1 MTDFK
6 QLGVPSELVTA
17 LERMKITIPTP
28 IQEAA
33 IPPALQ
39 GLDILASA
47 QTGTGKTVAYSIP
60 LIMKLTSN
68 PGSTALILAPTREL
82 ALQVQTTLIEILG
95 RGSNFRTALLIGG
108 APMAK
113 QRSDLK
119 RRPQLVIGT
128 PGRIYDHLER
138 GTLHLDAT
146 GFLIIDEADRMLD
159 MGFQIQ
165 LESIVEYLPANRQT
179 LMFSATVPSN
189 IERLSGKYLR
199 DPQRISIGSTILAA
213 PKIKQETL
221 HTTNSEKFPQLLKEL
236 EKREG
241 TILIFVKTRRG
252 ADRLS
257 RDLTQKGHTA
267 DAIHSDLPQ
276 RRRDRVIEAFRNRRN
291 RILVATDIAA
301 RGLDIPHLM
310 HVINYDLPQC
320 PEDFI
325 HRIGRTG
332 RAGAEGSALCF
343 ISPEDGRKWRAIC
356 MLMNPKGTPPS
367 VSSGSPRGRSGG
379 GRSSSSPSRG
389 FNDRSSSHSG
399 DRPRGRFGDKPSGGF
414 NKRFDNRSSEGMS
427 DRSSDPTHDRSSRGF
442 GERPQGRFGDKP
454 SGRFNKPFDN
464 RSMSARSSD
473 GPRGGFGER
482 HSGSGFNKK
491 SDRPGDKKTF
501 FKKSSQSRP
510 WEHGAGKPRSD
521 RRQDASF
528 PKRRQH
534 KAD

>member
-17 LERMKITIPTP
+17 LERMKITVPTP

-33 IPPALQ
+33 IPPALE

-60 LIMKLTSN
+60 LIMKLGNN

-95 RGSNFRTALLIGG
+95 RASNFRTALLIGG
-108 APMAK
+108 APMFK
-113 QRSDLK
+113 QIKDLK

-138 GTLHLDAT
+138 GTLNLDST

-199 DPQRISIGSTILAA
+199 DPKRITIGSMTLPV

-221 HTTNSEKFPQLLKEL
+221 HTTNAEKFPQLLKEL
-236 EKREG
+236 EEREG
-241 TILIFVKTRRG
+241 TVLIFVKTRRG

-257 RDLTQKGHTA
+257 RDLCQKGHAA

-276 RRRDRVIEAFRNRRN
+276 RRRDRVIEAFRNRKN

-356 MLMNPKGTPPS
+356 LLMNPKGTPPS
-367 VSSGSPRGRSGG
+367 VSSERSRPRG
-379 GRSSSSPSRG
+379 GRSNNRPSRG
-389 FNDRSSSHSG
+389 FG
-399 DRPRGRFGDKPSGGF
+399 ERPRGRFGDKPSGGF
-414 NKRFDNRSSEGMS
+414 NKRFD
-427 DRSSDPTHDRSSRGF
+427 DRSNDRPSGGF
-442 GERPQGRFGDKP
+442 GEKPRGRFGDK
-454 SGRFNKPFDN
+454 SG
-464 RSMSARSSD
+464 
-473 GPRGGFGER
+473 G
-482 HSGSGFNKK
+482 GFNKK
-491 SDRPGDKKTF
+491 SDRFGDKKAF

-521 RRQDASF
+521 RGQGTDH
-528 PKRRQH
+528 PKRRQRD
-534 KAD
+534 AE